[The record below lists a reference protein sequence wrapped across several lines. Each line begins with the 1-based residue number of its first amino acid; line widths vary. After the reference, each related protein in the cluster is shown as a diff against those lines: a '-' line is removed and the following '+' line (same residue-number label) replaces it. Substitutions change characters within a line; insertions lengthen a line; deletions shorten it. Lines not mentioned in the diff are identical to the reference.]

1 MYEYNK
7 EYGVSSI
14 IDLHTY
20 NKADLIKD
28 MKEEQNETVDIA
40 KVIMEKARNIEK
52 SDSDKVIDKLQWKY
66 KYLASSKIPTKTSV
80 TKLKEL
86 EAENDI
92 EELIEMAKNK
102 GEPTIKLTAKPK
114 FMEQVQA
121 LNSAQVGTLMH
132 LCIQKLDEKKE
143 YTLEDIK
150 EFIQDL
156 KQRNIISELE
166 AKSVNINMLY
176 NYTKSSLWQELKKA
190 KEIHKEQPFYI
201 NIPANKIYDEA
212 EKNETI
218 LVQGIIDLYYIN
230 KEGKL
235 ILVDYKTDY
244 VTNGD
249 VSKLE
254 ERYRVQLDL
263 YKIALEN
270 ATGKKVDK
278 AMIWALNQ

>member
-1 MYEYNK
+1 
-7 EYGVSSI
+7 
-14 IDLHTY
+14 
-20 NKADLIKD
+20 
-28 MKEEQNETVDIA
+28 
-40 KVIMEKARNIEK
+40 
-52 SDSDKVIDKLQWKY
+52 
-66 KYLASSKIPTKTSV
+66 
-80 TKLKEL
+80 
-86 EAENDI
+86 
-92 EELIEMAKNK
+92 MAKNK
-102 GEPTIKLTAKPK
+102 GERTIKLTAKPK
-114 FMEQVQA
+114 FLEQVQA

-176 NYTKSSLWQELKKA
+176 NNTKSSLWQELKKA